1 MGKLM
6 NRLNIMA
13 GLVTVLMYC
22 SLAYSPPPLP
32 KKEIDYAEL
41 IRLQKEREADF
52 EVKRIADA
60 YAKMSDR
67 ERMRGDAELI
77 YQ

>member
-1 MGKLM
+1 
-6 NRLNIMA
+6 MA
-13 GLVTVLMYC
+13 AIVTILMYC
-22 SLAYSPPPLP
+22 SLIYSPPPLP

-41 IRLQKEREADF
+41 IRLQKEREADY

-60 YAKMSDR
+60 YAKMSDI

-77 YQ
+77 YH

>member
-1 MGKLM
+1 M

-13 GLVTVLMYC
+13 GIVYALTFC
-22 SLAYSPPPLP
+22 SLIYSPPPLP
-32 KKEIDYAEL
+32 KKEVDYAEL

>member
-1 MGKLM
+1 ML
-6 NRLNIMA
+6 RLNISA
-13 GLVTVLMYC
+13 LIVSVLMFC

-32 KKEIDYAEL
+32 KKEVDYAEL

-52 EVKRIADA
+52 EVKKIVDA

-67 ERMRGDAELI
+67 ERMRGDAEI
-77 YQ
+77 MR

>member
-13 GLVTVLMYC
+13 GIVYALTFCALI
-22 SLAYSPPPLP
+22 YSPPPP
-32 KKEIDYAEL
+32 PQDEINYVSKVMAV
-41 IRLQKEREADF
+41 KEREADY

-67 ERMRGDAELI
+67 ERMRGDAEI
-77 YQ
+77 MR

>member
-1 MGKLM
+1 M

-13 GLVTVLMYC
+13 AIVTLLMYC
-22 SLAYSPPPLP
+22 SLIYSPPPLP

-52 EVKRIADA
+52 ELKKIADA
-60 YAKMSDR
+60 YAKMSDL
-67 ERMRGDAELI
+67 ERVRGDAELI
-77 YQ
+77 YH

>member
-1 MGKLM
+1 M

-13 GLVTVLMYC
+13 GIVTLLMYG
-22 SLAYSPPPLP
+22 SLIYSPPPLP
-32 KKEIDYAEL
+32 KKEIDYSEL

-52 EVKRIADA
+52 EVKKIADA
-60 YAKMSDR
+60 YAKMPDR

-77 YQ
+77 YH

>member
-1 MGKLM
+1 ML
-6 NRLNIMA
+6 RLNISA
-13 GLVTVLMYC
+13 LIVSVLMFY
-22 SLAYSPPPLP
+22 SLAYSSPPLP

-52 EVKRIADA
+52 EVKKIADA

-67 ERMRGDAELI
+67 ERVRGDAEAYKI
-77 YQ
+77 R

>member
-1 MGKLM
+1 M

-32 KKEIDYAEL
+32 QKEIDYAEKIKAL
-41 IRLQKEREADF
+41 KERDADF
-52 EVKRIADA
+52 EVKKIADA

-67 ERMRGDAELI
+67 ERMRGDAEAYKI
-77 YQ
+77 R

>member
-1 MGKLM
+1 ML
-6 NRLNIMA
+6 RLNISA
-13 GLVTVLMYC
+13 LIVSVLMFC

-32 KKEIDYAEL
+32 KEEVDYAEL

-52 EVKRIADA
+52 EVKKIVDA